1 VRGEYETALTE
12 GLTGTLFA
20 AARHV
25 GGSNSGF
32 GEGEVLPRPAYTLVD
47 ASAGVTMSGGLGVDL
62 LVTNLF
68 DAVPVFGQE
77 FTTSPGN
84 TTAISYFSYLV
95 GPPRTIGIRLTQA
108 L

>member
-1 VRGEYETALTE
+1 MAISKSLR
-12 GLTGTLFA
+12 GTLFA

-32 GEGEVLPRPAYTLVD
+32 GEGEVLPRPAYTLLD
-47 ASAGVTMSGGLGVDL
+47 ATAGVRTRDGIGIDL
-62 LVTNLF
+62 FVTNLF

-84 TTAISYFSYLV
+84 TTATSYFSYLV
-95 GPPRTIGIRLTQA
+95 GPPQTIGVRVSFGI
-108 L
+108 